1 MRIDKKNPVVKILVR
16 RDGMSVEDAIDLV
29 KDTQSELLDAVYG
42 TDILEAE
49 EIIENNLGLEP
60 DYLDFILQ
68 LQKLKVFLL
77 DILTM
82 VITLAVALFI
92 PGILS

>member
-1 MRIDKKNPVVKILVR
+1 MRIDKRNPVVKILVR

-42 TDILEAE
+42 TNILEAE

-60 DYLDFILQ
+60 DYLDFIL
-68 LQKLKVFLL
+68 
-77 DILTM
+77 
-82 VITLAVALFI
+82 
-92 PGILS
+92 

>member
-60 DYLDFILQ
+60 DYLDFIL
-68 LQKLKVFLL
+68 
-77 DILTM
+77 
-82 VITLAVALFI
+82 
-92 PGILS
+92 

>member
-1 MRIDKKNPVVKILVR
+1 MRIDKRNPVVKILVR

-60 DYLDFILQ
+60 DYLDFIL
-68 LQKLKVFLL
+68 
-77 DILTM
+77 
-82 VITLAVALFI
+82 
-92 PGILS
+92 